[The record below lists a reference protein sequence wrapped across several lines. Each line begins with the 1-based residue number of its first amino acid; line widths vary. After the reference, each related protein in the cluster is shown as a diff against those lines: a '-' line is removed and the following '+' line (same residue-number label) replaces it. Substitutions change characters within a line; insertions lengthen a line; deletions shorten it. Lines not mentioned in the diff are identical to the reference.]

1 MNREEHPEPNV
12 TQTAPLLAV
21 SNMELSIHFY
31 VNGLGF
37 KISDKWLDEGKLRWC
52 WLQLGSGALMLQ
64 EFKKEGH
71 DAWVPKGQVGE
82 GVSINF
88 ICNNAL
94 LIYREL
100 KSKGIPVK
108 KPFVGNA
115 MWVVGLSDPDGYN
128 LFFESVTDM
137 PEDSEYSD
145 Y

>member
-1 MNREEHPEPNV
+1 MNREEHVEPNV
-12 TQTAPLLAV
+12 TQAVPLLAV
-21 SNMELSIHFY
+21 SNMETALHFY

-37 KISDKWLDEGKLRWC
+37 DMKNKWLDEGKLRWC
-52 WLQLGSGALMLQ
+52 RLQLGAAALMLQ

-88 ICNNAL
+88 ICNDAL

-100 KSKGIPVK
+100 KSKDIPAK
-108 KPFVGNA
+108 KPFVGNG
-115 MWVVGLSDPDGYN
+115 MWVTGLSDPDGYN

-137 PEDSEYSD
+137 PEDAEYSE
-145 Y
+145 